1 MEWFEKN
8 NHANELDA
16 QLQSLVIQA
25 QEHPLLSQE
34 RQQAL
39 NDLIKT
45 VLRSQSL
52 WYPSQSQFY
61 QEVYDEAIQNLWLY
75 VCQSV
80 DKYDAK
86 VGSVMAWLNMLLRR
100 RFYRE
105 ALVQYTNYYW
115 RKANDLDQVFSQL
128 IPVENSPLLSQ
139 RLQECIELDLSGIFQ
154 SEHIENHPKANF
166 QELLKRRL
174 SKQSWSDIS
183 KDLGIGVS
191 TLSNFYQR
199 CIKKYQ
205 QKFQDYLRH

>member
-8 NHANELDA
+8 NHANELNA
-16 QLQSLVIQA
+16 QIQSLVIQA
-25 QEHPLLSQE
+25 QSHPLLSRE

-39 NDLIKT
+39 TDLIKT

-52 WYPSQSQFY
+52 WYPSKEQFY

-75 VCQSV
+75 VCQEV
-80 DKYDAK
+80 DRYDTEL
-86 VGSVMAWLNMLLRR
+86 GSVMAWLNMLLRR

-105 ALVQYTNYYW
+105 ALVQFTNYYW
-115 RKANDLDQVFSQL
+115 KKANDLERFYPQF

-139 RLQECIELDLSGIFQ
+139 RLQECIELDPEGIFQ
-154 SEHIENHPKANF
+154 SEHIENNPKANF

-174 SKQSWSDIS
+174 SKESWSDIS
-183 KDLGIGVS
+183 KELGIGVS

-199 CIKKYQ
+199 CVKKYQ
-205 QKFQDYLRH
+205 QKFQDYLRS